1 MLKPVATTT
10 VSSCEDYIEL
20 AELAETINDYLVMFS
35 AGNMVGLVKT
45 IDINVYTTLSLALS
59 RVTNWTTPRIK
70 RYTRPSSIL

>member
-20 AELAETINDYLVMFS
+20 AELAKTINDVS
-35 AGNMVGLVKT
+35 AVGGLVKT

-59 RVTNWTTPRIK
+59 RVKLDDASYK